1 MKWESILKID
11 AGELIDDIAKL
22 KDIVAEMEETIRL
35 YNDGEMLDEASIR
48 LDLQEFKLLVENIQK
63 NMILIYTKTRGSWY
77 VGKDSKGKWYYA
89 STH

>member
-48 LDLQEFKLLVENIQK
+48 LDLQEFKLLAENIQK
-63 NMILIYTKTRGSWY
+63 NMILIYTKTRGS
-77 VGKDSKGKWYYA
+77 
-89 STH
+89 

>member
-35 YNDGEMLDEASIR
+35 YNDGQMLDEASIR
-48 LDLQEFKLLVENIQK
+48 LDLQEFKLLAENIQK
-63 NMILIYTKTRGSWY
+63 NMILIYTKTRGS
-77 VGKDSKGKWYYA
+77 
-89 STH
+89 